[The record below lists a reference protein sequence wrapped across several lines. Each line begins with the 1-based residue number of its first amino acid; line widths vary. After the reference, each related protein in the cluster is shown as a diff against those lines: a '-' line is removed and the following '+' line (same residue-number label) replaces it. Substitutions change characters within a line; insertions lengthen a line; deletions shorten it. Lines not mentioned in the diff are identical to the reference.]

1 MSPSPNH
8 FRCWIR
14 LFVIHTQQSR
24 NLTEPRL
31 ARPVSHPMDSLAFL
45 RPTPLAPVQN
55 PTRSLQPPPLSP
67 SGFRHPR
74 PLRPPAALNS
84 PRGFGTSPQMVGKNP
99 KRKKR
104 LGIDDKEDDEDD
116 EGGGGG
122 DDDGDG
128 TIPEVVTNRMMRR
141 MGVSIGIPLSLGL
154 LFFPLFYYLKVVAKV
169 DVPSWVPV
177 LVSFFFFGASLL
189 GVSYGIVS
197 ASWDPLREGSFLGW
211 NEARRNWPVFW
222 QSLRGGGSGGA
233 NKK

>member
-1 MSPSPNH
+1 
-8 FRCWIR
+8 
-14 LFVIHTQQSR
+14 
-24 NLTEPRL
+24 
-31 ARPVSHPMDSLAFL
+31 MDSLAFL
-45 RPTPLAPVQN
+45 RPTPLAPLQN
-55 PTRSLQPPPLSP
+55 PTRSPQPPPLSP

-74 PLRPPAALNS
+74 SLRPPTTLSS
-84 PRGFGTSPQMVGKNP
+84 PRGFGTSPQMVGKNR

-104 LGIDDKEDDEDD
+104 LGFDDKEDDEDD
-116 EGGGGG
+116 GGGG
-122 DDDGDG
+122 DDDDG

-154 LFFPLFYYLKVVAKV
+154 LFFPLFYYLKVVGKV
-169 DVPSWVPV
+169 DVPSWVPF

-197 ASWDPLREGSFLGW
+197 ASWDPLRDGSFLGW

-222 QSLRGGGSGGA
+222 QSLRGGGGA